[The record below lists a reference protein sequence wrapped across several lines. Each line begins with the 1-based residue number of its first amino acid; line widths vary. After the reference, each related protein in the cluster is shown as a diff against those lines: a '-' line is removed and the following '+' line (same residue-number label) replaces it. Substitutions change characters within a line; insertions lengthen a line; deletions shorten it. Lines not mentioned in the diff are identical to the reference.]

1 MLFASNCELKA
12 KITEL
17 SRGFG
22 KLSCGQIDI
31 DNGQQFNYQM
41 QT

>member
-1 MLFASNCELKA
+1 MLFASNIELKA

-17 SRGFG
+17 AQAF
-22 KLSCGQIDI
+22 KLSCEQIDI
-31 DNGQQFNYQM
+31 DNAQQFNYQM